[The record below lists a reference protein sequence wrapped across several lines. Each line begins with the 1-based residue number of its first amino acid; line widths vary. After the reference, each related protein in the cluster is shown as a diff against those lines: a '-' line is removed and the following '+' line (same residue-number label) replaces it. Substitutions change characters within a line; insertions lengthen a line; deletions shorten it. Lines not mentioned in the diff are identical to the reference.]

1 MKSRSFAKILFLAV
15 LSLICA
21 FSLVLAAC
29 SAAQLPEETP
39 EGEYTFENQETP
51 RAETDENVT
60 VDGAFDES
68 FWATQRWYTYR
79 YEVYE
84 GYTVTVRMT
93 SYFGEKGIYF
103 AVETDDTNIHYN
115 ANKRITRNTGV
126 ELMFADGS
134 VANAQDNAFRYSLSA
149 GGMTGL
155 YKYRSNTTTD
165 YTEYYTDTASTPWSA
180 VKLYGGQHRFGRM
193 HGLRRRNIYSVG
205 AFRDRSHARKP
216 ARLYRLHRID
226 DLFCRRRLLLLC
238 AQPVAYRFRLVDLP
252 KLV

>member
-180 VKLYGGQHRFGRM
+180 VKLYGGSIASGECTGYGAEIFIPSGLFGTDPM
-193 HGLRRRNIYSVG
+193 PESLRVYIGYIVSMTSS
-205 AFRDRSHARKP
+205 ACRSSSASASSGSS
-216 ARLYRLHRID
+216 ARLSSSPR
-226 DLFCRRRLLLLC
+226 
-238 AQPVAYRFRLVDLP
+238 
-252 KLV
+252 